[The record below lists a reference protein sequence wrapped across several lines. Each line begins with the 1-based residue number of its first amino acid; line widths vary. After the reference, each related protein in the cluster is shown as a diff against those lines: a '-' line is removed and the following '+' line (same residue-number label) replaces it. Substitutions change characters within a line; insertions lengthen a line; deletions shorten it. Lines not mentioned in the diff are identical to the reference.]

1 MKATK
6 EKKKLFSGGHGREND
21 EYMYSICKVLDENA
35 EQKLW

>member
-6 EKKKLFSGGHGREND
+6 EKKKLFQGVREREN
-21 EYMYSICKVLDENA
+21 EYMYSKCRVLDENA